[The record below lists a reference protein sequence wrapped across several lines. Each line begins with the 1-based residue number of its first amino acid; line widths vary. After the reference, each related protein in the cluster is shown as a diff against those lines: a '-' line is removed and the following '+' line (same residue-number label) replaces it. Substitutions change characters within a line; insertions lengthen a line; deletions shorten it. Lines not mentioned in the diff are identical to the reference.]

1 MLTTTRL
8 VVSRKMGESITI
20 SNNVTVTITRI
31 QEGRVRIA
39 IEAPRDVPIARTELF
54 DDQAE

>member
-20 SNNVTVTITRI
+20 ANTVTVTITRI

-39 IEAPRDVPIARTELF
+39 IEAPRDVQITRTELL

>member
-8 VVSRKMGESITI
+8 VVSRKTGESITI
-20 SNNVTVTITRI
+20 ANAVTVTITRI

-39 IEAPRDVPIARTELF
+39 IEAPRDIQIARTELL